1 MKKNNTMKHTKFNS
15 AIILIP
21 LILLQACNYG
31 SNDKSGIISVRNGNL
46 TVEVD
51 TLMRTKI
58 ISKKQ
63 RTPLNNNFNYS
74 EYLVTRHGSLKDYN
88 RQSDTSYVINDSI
101 GKGKAY
107 VFTGLYHKGSMQVEK
122 HLRITVYDSFPNMAV
137 FNTYFVN
144 KGKELYLKKWVSNH
158 YDILY
163 SPADTMM
170 WSFQGGTTEARDDWI
185 RPVSNGFYREN
196 YLGMTS
202 SDYGGGIPVT
212 DVWRRDV
219 GVAIGHLNM
228 FPLRVSLPVEAGD
241 EVKGI
246 DISIQ
251 KKYKNSF
258 VLSKRDTLKLPQT
271 FTTVHTGDFF
281 SSMREFSK
289 IMQKKGITFPRSP
302 EAAYEP
308 IWSAW
313 GYERNVTS
321 AEIIGTLPKVKELGF
336 KWVVIDDGYQR
347 AIGDWRLNKKMY
359 PWGNKQMKALVD
371 KIHSYG
377 LKAKIWYAPMII
389 SPFTKLMEH
398 NPELAPYAKK
408 PKNYQDVL
416 LLNKDGSP
424 RYITWWGSYYMGP
437 TYSKT
442 IALTKK
448 ALHRFFDVWGFDG
461 IKLYGQYQNAVPP
474 DYNPAHHLKYPAQA
488 SEELPE
494 FYKMIDET
502 IHKYKPNAVIEIC
515 PGGTVFSYY
524 NIPYMNQAV
533 ASDPTSSWQ
542 IRTKGAVFKALENK
556 IAYFGDHVELS
567 DGGDDFASTVGIGGV
582 PGSKF
587 TWPKN
592 NPTVTDGDF
601 LLTPEKAKI
610 WKKWITI
617 YKQKMLSKADYLGT
631 LYDIG
636 WDKPETHVLQK
647 ADTMFYSFYAK
658 KWNGK
663 IQLRGLKKEK
673 DYVVYDYVNHKNLG
687 LVNGESPFLDVSFQ
701 KYLLIEVYPN

>member
-1 MKKNNTMKHTKFNS
+1 MKNKKFAL
-15 AIILIP
+15 AIILIS
-21 LILLQACNYG
+21 LFFLQACSHGHN
-31 SNDKSGIISVRNGNL
+31 NKSGIISIQNRNL

-51 TLMRTKI
+51 ASLRTKI

-63 RTPLNNNFNYS
+63 LSPLNNDFNYS
-74 EYLVTRHGSLKDYN
+74 EYLVTRHHSLKDYN
-88 RQSDTSYVINDSI
+88 RQSDTSYVFNDSI
-101 GKGKAY
+101 GKGKTY
-107 VFTGLYHKGSMQVEK
+107 VFTGLYHKGSIQVEK

-144 KGKELYLKKWVSNH
+144 KGEGLYLTKWVSNN
-158 YDILY
+158 YNILF
-163 SPADTMM
+163 SPKDTLV
-170 WSFQGGTTEARDDWI
+170 WSFQGGSSDARSDWI
-185 RPVSNGFYREN
+185 RPVSKGFYRKN

-202 SDYGGGIPVT
+202 TDYGGGIPVT

-228 FPLRVSLPVEAGD
+228 FPLRVSLPVESDD
-241 EVKGI
+241 EGRGV

-251 KKYKNSF
+251 KNYKNSSF
-258 VLSKRDTLKLPQT
+258 VLSNGDTLKLPQT

-281 SSMREFSK
+281 SSLREFSK
-289 IMQKKGITFPRSP
+289 IMQKKGITFSKSP

-308 IWSAW
+308 IWCAW
-313 GYERNVTS
+313 GYERNVTP
-321 AEIIGTLPKVKELGF
+321 AVIIGTLPEVKKLGF

-347 AIGDWRLNKKMY
+347 AIGDWRLNKTMY
-359 PWGNKQMKALVD
+359 PGGNKQMEALVD

-389 SPFTKLMEH
+389 SAYTKLMEH
-398 NPELAPYAKK
+398 NPELAPYAKV

-424 RYITWWGSYYMGP
+424 RYITWWGSFYMGP

-461 IKLYGQYQNAVPP
+461 VKLDGQFQNAVPP

-488 SEELPE
+488 SQELPG
-494 FYKMIDET
+494 FYKMIDKT

-515 PGGTVFSYY
+515 PGGTVFSFY
-524 NIPYMNQAV
+524 NMPYLNQAV

-542 IRTKGAVFKALENK
+542 IRTKGAVYKALLGN

-587 TWPKN
+587 TWPEN

-601 LLTPEKAKI
+601 LLTPEKAII
-610 WKKWITI
+610 WKKWISI
-617 YKQKMLSKADYLGT
+617 YKQKMLSKANYLGT

-636 WDKPETHVLQK
+636 WDKPETYVLQK

-658 KWNGK
+658 KWSGK

-673 DYVVYDYVNHKNLG
+673 DYVVYDYVNRKKLG
-687 LVNGESPFLDVSFQ
+687 SINGKSPFLEASFQ
-701 KYLLIEVYPN
+701 KHLLIEVYPNRK